1 MNADILFDALEQI
14 DPGMIEAADRPVR
27 RKNLWIGWIAA
38 AACLCAAVGLLA
50 HLPRAET
57 APDREQQ
64 WSETMRAADYFKN
77 NPQQS
82 GSNAPPPEACI
93 VMPPYAAAVS
103 LDGERAALEAE
114 QVLPIMPEHPEQ
126 DFQAQYN
133 GDGSLYKVVFRWMRR
148 DAGHS
153 LENYS
158 DLSLTAAPKEI
169 SELSD
174 EVSVY
179 DVGMPV
185 TVTLRDGIR
194 ITAEG
199 GENVP
204 KTLTWRTEDGWYQIG
219 GSWNDSFE
227 DMVALLDW
235 FWAHPLA
242 LERFL
247 PPPEETICE
256 ADPADYPDP
265 FPGAIPNFAAL
276 GYKTESE
283 RLTVSQGRPVWF
295 EGVYTRGDTR
305 IVWTVDTAS
314 TPEARASAVGRPRA
328 FMQGILE
335 EALKERD
342 QVTLFIDGTDRPC
355 DATLRLESG
364 TADDAS
370 ELIQDLAE

>member
-1 MNADILFDALEQI
+1 
-14 DPGMIEAADRPVR
+14 
-27 RKNLWIGWIAA
+27 
-38 AACLCAAVGLLA
+38 
-50 HLPRAET
+50 
-57 APDREQQ
+57 
-64 WSETMRAADYFKN
+64 
-77 NPQQS
+77 
-82 GSNAPPPEACI
+82 
-93 VMPPYAAAVS
+93 
-103 LDGERAALEAE
+103 
-114 QVLPIMPEHPEQ
+114 
-126 DFQAQYN
+126 
-133 GDGSLYKVVFRWMRR
+133 
-148 DAGHS
+148 
-153 LENYS
+153 
-158 DLSLTAAPKEI
+158 
-169 SELSD
+169 
-174 EVSVY
+174 
-179 DVGMPV
+179 
-185 TVTLRDGIR
+185 
-194 ITAEG
+194 
-199 GENVP
+199 
-204 KTLTWRTEDGWYQIG
+204 
-219 GSWNDSFE
+219 
-227 DMVALLDW
+227 MVALLDW

-328 FMQGILE
+328 FMQGVLE
-335 EALKERD
+335 EALTERD

-355 DATLRLESG
+355 NATLRLESG